1 MFQRHVMN
9 QCTALIRTQ
18 LTLTT
23 LTFAE
28 IAFWEIIFADGKII
42 INLYGLIFAIG
53 RYVIVV
59 SSMIIVGEIFLQN
72 YRRCTNWISIIRPH
86 LQVLKSRIFLYQA
99 KKISI
104 KISREFILAD
114 RRIRQIPRRQIFA
127 DLPKTR

>member
-1 MFQRHVMN
+1 MN

-59 SSMIIVGEIFLQN
+59 SSMITVRETFF
-72 YRRCTNWISIIRPH
+72 C
-86 LQVLKSRIFLYQA
+86 
-99 KKISI
+99 KITEDVRTESV
-104 KISREFILAD
+104 
-114 RRIRQIPRRQIFA
+114 
-127 DLPKTR
+127 

>member
-1 MFQRHVMN
+1 MN

-59 SSMIIVGEIFLQN
+59 SSMIIVGEF
-72 YRRCTNWISIIRPH
+72 
-86 LQVLKSRIFLYQA
+86 FFA
-99 KKISI
+99 K
-104 KISREFILAD
+104 
-114 RRIRQIPRRQIFA
+114 
-127 DLPKTR
+127 LPKMYELNQYNSTSFASVKKQNFSIPG